1 MKPKTETSTTDHKSC
16 SISSS
21 NLVATLNLQTRSKS
35 NTYTYI
41 YSGASNLSSPI
52 PLGFATARLSVA
64 VVDLGYPSVYYLES
78 YSILVPI
85 LTEEI
90 HYDHEIL
97 PTRYRCALAGPLR
110 LCNIV
115 MGAKVWYSHPRLP
128 WDEVR
133 IALAIQRRI
142 PVLLNRVRFKH
153 VCTYRNM
160 RSPWYIEGNIQQ
172 VHVHIC

>member
-1 MKPKTETSTTDHKSC
+1 MC
-16 SISSS
+16 I
-21 NLVATLNLQTRSKS
+21 
-35 NTYTYI
+35 YI
-41 YSGASNLSSPI
+41 YIYIYIFRCLQS
-52 PLGFATARLSVA
+52 
-64 VVDLGYPSVYYLES
+64 
-78 YSILVPI
+78 LVPHPSWLRHCSSFCCGSGLRI
-85 LTEEI
+85 PIRLLSRKLQYLGPDP
-90 HYDHEIL
+90 HRRDPLHDHEIL

-153 VCTYRNM
+153 VCTYRNV

-172 VHVHIC
+172 VHVHMC